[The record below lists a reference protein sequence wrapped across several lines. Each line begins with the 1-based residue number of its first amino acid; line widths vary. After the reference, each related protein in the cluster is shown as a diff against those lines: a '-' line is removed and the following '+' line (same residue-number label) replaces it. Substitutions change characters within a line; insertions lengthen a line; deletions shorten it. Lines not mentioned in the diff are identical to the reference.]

1 MTYSELNKKEKWTK
15 SEALK
20 MMLYCLK
27 TFKTMPSEKKINKA
41 KIALQTSKYLYI
53 NKNYNINLLY

>member
-20 MMLYCLK
+20 MMIYCVKTLK
-27 TFKTMPSEKKINKA
+27 MMPSEKKINKA
-41 KIALQTSKYLYI
+41 KIALQTSK
-53 NKNYNINLLY
+53 